1 MEKPRRFLSSR
12 HTARAALGMPRGKRA
27 IGDILRGKRDDVDMA
42 DAEVSRD
49 APDPSPRRAP
59 QTTTTTKTFSVPAP
73 PDLDPAR
80 RLLFGWSLRRFLDT
94 RPPSTVVTVP
104 RSATVGEAMA
114 ALARHGILSAPVLDE
129 KNEHFH
135 GFVSCLDIVN
145 AFVDA
150 LDPALTRRS
159 YVCTRTREQRM
170 AELDVIAE
178 DFLDARSAKIKT
190 SPDGKLVYRGHGD
203 DATMLDVVSHGFFF
217 RRLSDFSPKGSA
229 PLHCA
234 TIEPAAPL
242 TSTQRDARREAAQS
256 RERDKG
262 GGSSETAQAPD
273 FAAAA
278 AIEAQAFTRT
288 VGVCHRVAVFEH
300 DEAADAMRVVAI
312 VSQLDVLRFLSR
324 KVDALG
330 PKLADASLEELG
342 LVGGGPIAEAVE
354 FESEDGPNGATVRTR
369 ITREP
374 LDDLQKTTRTTI
386 ARVGAVIT
394 APWDATALE
403 CFKLMRERNV
413 SAVGI
418 VDHAGEL
425 VANLSASDMRRLDRE
440 SFRLLALPVAEFI
453 SRRKGDA
460 IGRRDA
466 PFAEARRLDELD
478 MNDVEEGAAA
488 RSSSAAKRAR
498 EKKPDG
504 FSFESFSSRQLETI
518 ESSRVFRSPRSPVVS
533 DRTFVELVFAR
544 STTTLRKAL
553 SLFARHGIHHVYVV
567 DDDDAPVAV
576 LTPTD
581 VLRLFAVDD
590 DDSKWH
596 NAWHGEGAIAA

>member
-1 MEKPRRFLSSR
+1 
-12 HTARAALGMPRGKRA
+12 MPRGKRA

-49 APDPSPRRAP
+49 APGPNPRRAP

-114 ALARHGILSAPVLDE
+114 ALARHGILSAPVVDE
-129 KNEHFH
+129 KNKHFH
-135 GFVSCLDIVN
+135 GFVSCLDILH
-145 AFVDA
+145 ALVDA

-159 YVCTRTREQRM
+159 YVASRTREQRM

-190 SPDGKLVYRGHGD
+190 SPDGRLVYRGHGD

-217 RRLSDFSPKGSA
+217 RRGDFGEALGSA

-256 RERDKG
+256 RARDGG

-300 DEAADAMRVVAI
+300 DEAADAMRIVAI

-374 LDDLQKTTRTTI
+374 LDDLQKTTRKTI
-386 ARVGAVIT
+386 ARVGSVVT

-425 VANLSASDMRRLDRE
+425 VANLSASDLRRLDRE

-488 RSSSAAKRAR
+488 LADAAERAR
-498 EKKPDG
+498 DENAEKNTSNG
-504 FSFESFSSRQLETI
+504 FSSRRLETI
-518 ESSRVFRSPRSPVVS
+518 ESSRVFRSPRSPVFS

-581 VLRLFAVDD
+581 LLRLFAVDD
-590 DDSKWH
+590 EDSKWH
-596 NAWHGEGAIAA
+596 NAWHGEGAIAT

>member
-1 MEKPRRFLSSR
+1 
-12 HTARAALGMPRGKRA
+12 MPRGLRA
-27 IGDILRGKRDDVDMA
+27 IGDILRGKRGDVDMS
-42 DAEVSRD
+42 DDEVTRD
-49 APDPSPRRAP
+49 ALEGDLDEDQRRALKTA
-59 QTTTTTKTFSVPAP
+59 TTAETTFTP

-104 RSATVGEAMA
+104 RTATVGEAMA

-129 KNEHFH
+129 KNAHFH
-135 GFVSCLDIVN
+135 GFLSCLDILH
-145 AFVDA
+145 AFVDG
-150 LDPALTRRS
+150 LDPALTRGS
-159 YVCTRTREQRM
+159 YVASRTREQRM
-170 AELDVIAE
+170 AELDLIAE
-178 DFLDARSAKIKT
+178 DFLDAGCTKIRT
-190 SPDGKLVYRGHGD
+190 SPDGRLVYKGHGD

-354 FESEDGPNGATVRTR
+354 FESEDGPNGATVRTQ

-386 ARVGAVIT
+386 ARVGAVVT

>member
-1 MEKPRRFLSSR
+1 
-12 HTARAALGMPRGKRA
+12 MPRGKRA

-42 DAEVSRD
+42 DAEASRD
-49 APDPSPRRAP
+49 APHANPRRAP

-114 ALARHGILSAPVLDE
+114 ALARHGILSAPVVDE
-129 KNEHFH
+129 KNKHFH
-135 GFVSCLDIVN
+135 GFVSCLDILH

-159 YVCTRTREQRM
+159 YVASRTREQRM

-190 SPDGKLVYRGHGD
+190 SPDGRLVYRGHGD

-217 RRLSDFSPKGSA
+217 RRGDFGEALGSA

-256 RERDKG
+256 RARDG
-262 GGSSETAQAPD
+262 GEGSSETAQAPD

-300 DEAADAMRVVAI
+300 DEAADAMRIVAI

-330 PKLADASLEELG
+330 PKLADASLEDLG
-342 LVGGGPIAEAVE
+342 LMGGGPIAEAVE

-374 LDDLQKTTRTTI
+374 LDDLQKTTRKTI
-386 ARVGAVIT
+386 ARVGAVVT

-425 VANLSASDMRRLDRE
+425 VANLSASDLRRLDRE

-488 RSSSAAKRAR
+488 LADAAERAR
-498 EKKPDG
+498 DEKKNAEKNG
-504 FSFESFSSRQLETI
+504 FSSRRLETI
-518 ESSRVFRSPRSPVVS
+518 ESSRVFRSPRSPVFS

-581 VLRLFAVDD
+581 LLRLFAVDD
-590 DDSKWH
+590 EDSKWH
-596 NAWHGEGAIAA
+596 NAWHGEGAIAT